1 MYECEQVNQ
10 DDPDGNVAYEHKP
23 ADAGADACYCVQPVL
38 NRLAGLC
45 AGAKHP
51 HGLNTDDV
59 YLERLRPYVTHT
71 CDPYCYKEDEK
82 TLEELEGLGRLGTLK
97 EELEGLDG
105 RMDRPAH
112 SHGVVSLPPLDP
124 RPELRRQV
132 MREAMRK
139 IIDDAQE
146 VIDATIAAQQAYLR
160 RLKEMPG
167 QKLLANAGTL
177 PAEPE
182 PEQDGTISR
191 QRSNRARAVV
201 AILSEGD
208 PGFSRR

>member
-10 DDPDGNVAYEHKP
+10 DDPDGNVAHEHKP

-38 NRLAGLC
+38 SRLAGLC

-71 CDPYCYKEDEK
+71 CDPYCFKQDGK
-82 TLEELEGLGRLGTLK
+82 TIK

-105 RMDRPAH
+105 KMDRPAH

-132 MREAMRK
+132 MREAMPEIMANAKRD
-139 IIDDAQE
+139 IA
-146 VIDATIAAQQAYLR
+146 ATTAAQQAWMDGL
-160 RLKEMPG
+160 EAMQG

-201 AILSEGD
+201 AVLSEGD